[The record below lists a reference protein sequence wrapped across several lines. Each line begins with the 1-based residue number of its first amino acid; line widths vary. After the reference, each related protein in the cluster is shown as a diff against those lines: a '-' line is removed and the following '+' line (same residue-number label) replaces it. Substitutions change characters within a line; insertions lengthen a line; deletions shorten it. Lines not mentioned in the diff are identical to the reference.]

1 MSAADDKRHD
11 GLAQLA
17 EYCGISAGYEDVWG
31 KAHAT
36 SEKTQRTL
44 LAAMHFPAD
53 ADPAMLLQ
61 GLQDDEWRR
70 PLPPVK
76 VVALG
81 ETPTLAVSLPVARAS
96 QPHRWILSAENG
108 ASSSG
113 EFEPAKLPRLAEQ
126 RVDGVDFLR
135 GELLLPPPGEAGY
148 YRLEVEQPGSGGL
161 AQVAMTLVVAP
172 ESCFLPD
179 AVQGD
184 GRVWG
189 PTVQLYGVRSRRNW
203 GIGDFGDLRTL
214 IDLSADAGG
223 GVIGV
228 NPLHALFPDDPAR
241 ISPYSPSSRCFV
253 NVLYIDVEAVAE
265 FSECEAARNLVASE
279 RFQAPAAAP
288 ARRRRSRLPGSL
300 GRQARSS
307 GRALPALP

>member
-53 ADPAMLLQ
+53 ADPEMLLQ

-81 ETPTLAVSLPVARAS
+81 ETPTLAVTLPVARAS

-113 EFEPAKLPRLAEQ
+113 EFEPAKLPRLGEQ

-135 GELLLPPPGEAGY
+135 GELVLPPPGEAGY
-148 YRLEVEQPGSGGL
+148 YRLEVEQPGSRWPG
-161 AQVAMTLVVAP
+161 
-172 ESCFLPD
+172 
-179 AVQGD
+179 
-184 GRVWG
+184 
-189 PTVQLYGVRSRRNW
+189 
-203 GIGDFGDLRTL
+203 
-214 IDLSADAGG
+214 AGG
-223 GVIGV
+223 
-228 NPLHALFPDDPAR
+228 DDPGGR
-241 ISPYSPSSRCFV
+241 PGELF
-253 NVLYIDVEAVAE
+253 
-265 FSECEAARNLVASE
+265 
-279 RFQAPAAAP
+279 P
-288 ARRRRSRLPGSL
+288 ARRRAGRRSRLGADGATLRSPFAAQLGDRRLRRPAHPDRSVGGRRRRSDRRQSAARPVSRRPGADQPLQPIQPLLRQRAVHRCRSRPRVQRVR
-300 GRQARSS
+300 GRPQS
-307 GRALPALP
+307 GRLRAFPGAAATPARR